1 MFKVFRIVFALAAA
15 ALIVACVFIG
25 IFAGMVPFWCCVGG
39 AVLLFALSML
49 FKYLQEER
57 EKKDA
62 PAAPAIPAVPAV
74 PAATPDTDG
83 AEADGSRTADG
94 GANGQNKGKGEAAE
108 ADAPAAGGSAARGGE
123 PTQTDKP

>member
-62 PAAPAIPAVPAV
+62 PDAPAIPAV

-94 GANGQNKGKGEAAE
+94 GANGQNKGNGEAAE
-108 ADAPAAGGSAARGGE
+108 ADAPAAGGSAARGGK

>member
-62 PAAPAIPAVPAV
+62 PAIPAV

>member
-25 IFAGMVPFWCCVGG
+25 IFADMVPFWCCVGG

-62 PAAPAIPAVPAV
+62 PDTPAIPAV

-108 ADAPAAGGSAARGGE
+108 ADAPAAGGSAAL
-123 PTQTDKP
+123 TWDV

>member
-62 PAAPAIPAVPAV
+62 PDAPAIPAV

-94 GANGQNKGKGEAAE
+94 GANGQDQGKGEAAAE
-108 ADAPAAGGSAARGGE
+108 ADAPAAGDSAAPGGK
-123 PTQTDKP
+123 PTQANKP